1 MPAPSRVVSV
11 MNEFKADLLAR
22 EASQVSAMV
31 ARWRQVETRLEAQIA
46 ALAQEATAVNA
57 TRGQIMR
64 MERYQALLAQ
74 TREQIAYYEGY
85 AEQTITQK
93 QIEWGRL
100 GLDEAATAIQ
110 ESYWDAGLN
119 VSFNR
124 LPTEA
129 VERMVGLAGDGS
141 PLFDVLQKR
150 ALYPDAVQGL
160 TDALVQGVARG
171 WNPKK
176 TASRMAD
183 GLAEGLDKALTIA
196 RTEQLRVYRV
206 SSQDQYRASGVVTGY
221 RRLSAHDDRV
231 CAGCLAEDG
240 QECEL
245 DLDFEAHPN
254 CRCTTVPIVEGVE
267 PPEWTAGGDWFAE
280 QDEETQREIL
290 GPGRYE
296 LWQNGQVSD
305 FRAFATHLYDE
316 TWGGAVVP
324 TPLSALGG

>member
-11 MNEFKADLLAR
+11 MQEYKADLLAR
-22 EASQVSAMV
+22 ESAQVAEMV
-31 ARWRQVETRLEAQIA
+31 RRWRQVELRLEAQIA
-46 ALAQEATAVNA
+46 ALAQEASAMGA

-64 MERYQALLAQ
+64 MERYHALLAQ
-74 TREQIAYYEGY
+74 TREQIRGYEGY
-85 AEQTITQK
+85 AEATIGQK

-124 LPTEA
+124 LPTDA

-141 PLFDVLQKR
+141 SLFDVLQKR
-150 ALYPDAVQGL
+150 ALYPEAVQGL

-171 WNPKK
+171 WNPRK
-176 TASRMAD
+176 TASRMQD
-183 GLAEGLDKALTIA
+183 GLAGGLDKALTIA
-196 RTEQLRVYRV
+196 RTEQLRVYR
-206 SSQDQYRASGVVTGY
+206 SASQDQYRGSGVVTGY

-254 CRCTTVPIVEGVE
+254 CRCTTVPVVEGVE
-267 PPEWTAGGDWFAE
+267 PPEWTAGGDWFEE
-280 QDEETQREIL
+280 QDEETQRNIL

-296 LWQNGQVSD
+296 LWENGQVSD
-305 FRAFATHLYDE
+305 FRDFATHTQNE

-324 TPLSALGG
+324 TPLNQLAR

>member
-1 MPAPSRVVSV
+1 MPGPSRVVSV
-11 MNEFKADLLAR
+11 MNEFKADLLGR
-22 EASQVSAMV
+22 EAAQVAVMV
-31 ARWRQVETRLEAQIA
+31 QRWRQVEVRLEGQIA
-46 ALAQEATAVNA
+46 ALAQEATAMGA

-64 MERYQALLAQ
+64 MERYMALLAQ
-74 TREQIAYYEGY
+74 TRQQIGSYENY
-85 AEQTITQK
+85 AEQTISQA
-93 QIEWGRL
+93 QLEWGRL
-100 GLDEAATAIQ
+100 GMDEAAMAIQ

-119 VSFNR
+119 VTFDR
-124 LPTEA
+124 LPTQA

-141 PLFDVLQKR
+141 PLFDVLEKR
-150 ALYPDAVQGL
+150 ALYPEAVQGL

-171 WNPKK
+171 WNPTK

-183 GLAEGLDKALTIA
+183 GLAGGLDKALTLA

-206 SSQDQYRASGVVTGY
+206 ASQDQYKASGVVTGY
-221 RRLSAHDDRV
+221 RRLSAHDDNV

-254 CRCTTVPIVEGVE
+254 CRCTTVPIVEGVD
-267 PPEWTAGGDWFAE
+267 PPQWTAGGDWFAE
-280 QDEETQREIL
+280 QDEETQRNIL

-296 LWQNGQVSD
+296 LWQNGQVAD
-305 FRAFATHLYDE
+305 FRQFATHTQDE

-324 TPLSALGG
+324 TPLSELGG